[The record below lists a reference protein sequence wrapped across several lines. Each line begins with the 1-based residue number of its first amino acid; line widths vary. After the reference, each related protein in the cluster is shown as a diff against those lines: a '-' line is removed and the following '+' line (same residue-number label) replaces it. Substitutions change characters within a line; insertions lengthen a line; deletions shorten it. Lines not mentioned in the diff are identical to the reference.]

1 MWWQRCDVVANATAC
16 SWVSGVVCNGKINMG
31 MVMDLVVSFSIFAV
45 RDGGGFPWWWLMWV
59 CLIIF

>member
-1 MWWQRCDVVANATAC
+1 MVANATAC